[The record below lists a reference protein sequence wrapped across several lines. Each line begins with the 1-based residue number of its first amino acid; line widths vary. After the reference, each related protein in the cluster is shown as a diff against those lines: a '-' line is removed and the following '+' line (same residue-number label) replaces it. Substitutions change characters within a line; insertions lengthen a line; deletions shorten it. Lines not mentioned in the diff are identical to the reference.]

1 MKSSQRDQLLLHHN
15 KLLCGG
21 VPVPALQILLPSS
34 IVNDII
40 PLVTIVSQSNSRPDP
55 HQWVSTAYQLVST
68 AYQLVSNA

>member
-1 MKSSQRDQLLLHHN
+1 MP
-15 KLLCGG
+15 
-21 VPVPALQILLPSS
+21 VPVAALQILLPSS